1 MMMMVVPTFAVT
13 PAHTFVLTVSH
24 GLLFRQPL
32 VIRNG
37 TFAAASFPNS
47 LFEFTGI
54 PSHRVK
60 AARNFRL
67 DPTLAHSRFRSP

>member
-1 MMMMVVPTFAVT
+1 MMMMMVPTFAIT

-37 TFAAASFPNS
+37 ACAAASFPNS
-47 LFEFTGI
+47 TGI

-67 DPTLAHSRFRSP
+67 NPTLAHTRFRSP